1 LLAYWITWE
10 PWVWFLSGSLGGSCL
25 QIVHN
30 PPGLWGGI
38 KEPGRESS
46 SMGSRLRMLETLS
59 PLRQGVMLNYTQGKT
74 FSLLKIQ
81 RVLFQAHCLVDAY
94 YCFRSRDVDVKV

>member
-1 LLAYWITWE
+1 
-10 PWVWFLSGSLGGSCL
+10 
-25 QIVHN
+25 
-30 PPGLWGGI
+30 
-38 KEPGRESS
+38 
-46 SMGSRLRMLETLS
+46 MLETLS